1 MPLECTKS
9 SLAGTSKMA
18 RTTITSQPH
27 PRLSDTVFQDREARR
42 RRQQK
47 RWTPSSPGPAPEVGH
62 RCEGPR
68 HKRPAADIQCPQTW
82 QFTAG
87 DGLPRWD
94 SQGLADLISVLG
106 DSIHRY
112 QPNRQISRLPERR
125 RRRLPSPS
133 GTRGG
138 GQRRR
143 DSDRGNEQ
151 VARYSST
158 ASRAGWIRRIAF
170 GRSCWVTVTPAWGS
184 ADGP

>member
-1 MPLECTKS
+1 MFGISALSRHEQNGQDHDYLAAASTPLRYS
-9 SLAGTSKMA
+9 VSRPRSPSKA
-18 RTTITSQPH
+18 TA
-27 PRLSDTVFQDREARR
+27 E
-42 RRQQK
+42 

-68 HKRPAADIQCPQTW
+68 HKLPAADPQCPQTL

-94 SQGLADLISVLG
+94 SQGLDDLISVLG

-143 DSDRGNEQ
+143 DSGRGNEQ
-151 VARYSST
+151 VARYSSA

-170 GRSCWVTVTPAWGS
+170 GRSCWDYGGS
-184 ADGP
+184 R

>member
-1 MPLECTKS
+1 
-9 SLAGTSKMA
+9 MA

-27 PRLSDTVFQDREARR
+27 PRLSDTVFPDREARR

-68 HKRPAADIQCPQTW
+68 HKRPAADIQCPQTL
-82 QFTAG
+82 QFTAA

-94 SQGLADLISVLG
+94 SQGLDDLISVLG

>member
-1 MPLECTKS
+1 
-9 SLAGTSKMA
+9 MA

-27 PRLSDTVFQDREARR
+27 PRLSDTVFPDREARR

-94 SQGLADLISVLG
+94 SQGLDDLISVLG

-158 ASRAGWIRRIAF
+158 ASRGRVDQEDCIWEVMLGHGDTRVGLCRRSITQVSPSIALQ
-170 GRSCWVTVTPAWGS
+170 
-184 ADGP
+184 